1 MNTTSINGAAER
13 ERNSQ
18 RDELT
23 EVELSKVT
31 GGSGTGG
38 AGTGKAEFQKI
49 NAAGPR
55 LF

>member
-1 MNTTSINGAAER
+1 MDTTSINGTVER

-38 AGTGKAEFQKI
+38 AGTGKAHI
-49 NAAGPR
+49 DAASPV